1 VEEDD
6 MNIRSLKQRLVMT
19 LIGLAIAG
27 LWGVYAVITRFNFYN
42 FITNPTI
49 ISIALIVSVPLAF
62 LLAETLW
69 SDKK

>member
-1 VEEDD
+1 
-6 MNIRSLKQRLVMT
+6 MT

-27 LWGVYAVITRFNFYN
+27 LWGVYAVITRFNFYE
-42 FITNPTI
+42 FISNPTI

-62 LLAETLW
+62 LVAETLW

>member
-1 VEEDD
+1 
-6 MNIRSLKQRLVMT
+6 MT
-19 LIGLAIAG
+19 LIGVAIAG
-27 LWGVYAVITRFNFYN
+27 LWGVYAIITRFNFYN